1 MTAWAFSAK
10 YNHTLMNRT
19 VGFLT
24 NVSSA
29 AVGAHMLRLMDAQST
44 LLPISF
50 LPHEEQH
57 TAYGALMC
65 LINVMGNQEAAKGE
79 DSPIMVM
86 RPDVVSLGNS
96 AHALVTLVMCAASD
110 CRFL

>member
-1 MTAWAFSAK
+1 
-10 YNHTLMNRT
+10 
-19 VGFLT
+19 
-24 NVSSA
+24 
-29 AVGAHMLRLMDAQST
+29 MLRHMDAQSA

-50 LPHEEQH
+50 LPDDDDH
-57 TAYGALMC
+57 TANAALMC

-96 AHALVTLVMCAASD
+96 TRTIITLAMCAASD
-110 CRFL
+110 CCFL